1 MAGSGKTTLVQQMT
15 AYMGAQKHNGYVI
28 NLDPA
33 VHNLPYDPNI
43 DIRDTVR
50 TQCSL
55 LYTRCHQEPTVHGPV
70 RSAHACPSTLDAS

>member
-15 AYMGAQKHNGYVI
+15 AYMGAQKRNGYVI

-33 VHNLPYDPNI
+33 VHNLPYEPNI

-50 TQCSL
+50 APLRDPLSPQP
-55 LYTRCHQEPTVHGPV
+55 QIVPF
-70 RSAHACPSTLDAS
+70 ASFVFLRLG